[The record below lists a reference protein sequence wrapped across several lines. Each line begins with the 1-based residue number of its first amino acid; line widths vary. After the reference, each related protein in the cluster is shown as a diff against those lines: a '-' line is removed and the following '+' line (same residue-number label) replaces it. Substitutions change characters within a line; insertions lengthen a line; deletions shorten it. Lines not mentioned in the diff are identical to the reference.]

1 MGKLLVAASQSDQVT
16 PCVSA
21 QCLLLVAES
30 KKDMPTGPQAHQAAP
45 GGFLARKIKPEP
57 QRRIWGDR
65 WALGGQTRTK
75 KQGDGRSYAKGP
87 QCPTPLRPPEQET
100 WERAS
105 HPTE

>member
-1 MGKLLVAASQSDQVT
+1 M
-16 PCVSA
+16 
-21 QCLLLVAES
+21 
-30 KKDMPTGPQAHQAAP
+30 
-45 GGFLARKIKPEP
+45 
-57 QRRIWGDR
+57 GDR